1 MKEFFDTLDER
12 MFAFFKSFSKKPK
25 GPTPEQLLDPD
36 DIGAPIF
43 LMVGSLS
50 GCTLKDAESY
60 ARGLAE
66 TYVVSPQLGRIHVYD
81 DKEKGR
87 FVYEIH
93 EGGPEQSI
101 VEKVIAQLA
110 EGKKVRIR
118 LTNGATAVIEEAN
131 NEVFSLVYPAEK
143 DGTGAKLPGLEYGDL
158 AEGDDLTVHEVA
170 EYCSETPLEEL
181 FPENRKLAN
190 IGGVVLGVAVSL
202 FVLTGGIYTV
212 VASEILDGD
221 ILFRQAKNGQ
231 LSDATDNPVWQL
243 EKARIAAEK
252 DGQSVRALKKGPTG
266 WSWDLSAPAK
276 ANDATATTSTQ
287 TPPVPPAPTPAPA
300 PAPNQETAQ

>member
-1 MKEFFDTLDER
+1 MKEFFDSLDER

-25 GPTPEQLLDPD
+25 GPSPEQLLEPD

-50 GCTLKDAESY
+50 GCTHKDAESY

-66 TYVVSPQLGRIHVYD
+66 TYVVSPQLGRIYVYD

-93 EGGPEQSI
+93 EGGPEYSI
-101 VEKVIAQLA
+101 VEKVIAELS

-131 NEVFSLVYPAEK
+131 NEVFSLVYPAEA
-143 DGTGAKLPGLEYGDL
+143 DGKAKLPGLEFGD
-158 AEGDDLTVHEVA
+158 EDDLQAVREVA
-170 EYCSETPLEEL
+170 DYCSQTELIEL
-181 FPENRKLAN
+181 FPENRKLVN
-190 IGGVVLGVAVSL
+190 IGGVILGVAVSL
-202 FVLTGGIYTV
+202 FVLTGGIYTI
-212 VASEILDGD
+212 VASEVLDGD
-221 ILFRQAKNGQ
+221 ILFRQAKNNQ

-266 WSWDLSAPAK
+266 WSWDLSAPANK
-276 ANDATATTSTQ
+276 PADAAATPAPV
-287 TPPVPPAPTPAPA
+287 TPPPAPA
-300 PAPNQETAQ
+300 PAPNPETAQ